1 VRRQP
6 ARRTVDGLRGLLGFG
21 LWCRRKIE
29 MSPGVQS
36 RDDIPVWPRSASL
49 PASRSGVEQRNLIAS
64 PDRDLR
70 YYCRRLV
77 KRKRALLGSNP
88 PRNSRLE
95 THSDGWEPI
104 GTGRLPPPGVA
115 KPPSSQ
121 AIGVDLPIPEKPTL
135 PRDTVRAG
143 LAGGI
148 SVKWNTKAAVAIS
161 TVRIAASGRS
171 RGSTVAWRPPL

>member
-1 VRRQP
+1 MTPPVG
-6 ARRTVDGLRGLLGFG
+6 DGREEGDLD
-21 LWCRRKIE
+21 C
-29 MSPGVQS
+29 
-36 RDDIPVWPRSASL
+36 IPCSE
-49 PASRSGVEQRNLIAS
+49 VEPRNLIAS

-95 THSDGWEPI
+95 THSDGWELI

-135 PRDTVRAG
+135 PRHG
-143 LAGGI
+143 
-148 SVKWNTKAAVAIS
+148 
-161 TVRIAASGRS
+161 ASP
-171 RGSTVAWRPPL
+171 A